1 MVASIGVKSDHC
13 SVKRSEISKGVGMVS
28 SGGVPRVDGTLLSDT
43 LFAVDDLIPVRDEEG
58 FDMGRLVQWMGS
70 QPELPSGTPE
80 VEQFGGGKANLTY
93 LLTFPDGDEL
103 VLRRP
108 PLGPVAPGAHDM
120 AREYRVLSR
129 LWQAF
134 PKAPRAL
141 AYTDDVSVIGSP
153 FFVMERRDGVVVRDV
168 VPPRFGDGEDPASNR
183 KLSEVVV
190 DALAEFHAVDPVRA
204 GLGDLGHPESFLR
217 RQVEG
222 WTERW
227 NRAKDE
233 EDAASEEVARWLA
246 ANLPASDEVTL
257 LHNDWRLDNI
267 AVSPDDPGVCVAVYD
282 WDMATRGDP
291 LADVGTLMASWYD
304 PGEERSALNP
314 MPTDSPGWLDR
325 KAAVARYGE
334 RSGRD
339 LAAVDWYIVFGTWK
353 LGIVLQQIYIRWARG
368 QTQDSRFSVLG
379 EGARTLF
386 RVAAR
391 RRG

>member
-1 MVASIGVKSDHC
+1 MGDI
-13 SVKRSEISKGVGMVS
+13 
-28 SGGVPRVDGTLLSDT
+28 
-43 LFAVDDLIPVRDEEG
+43 IPVRDDEG
-58 FDMGRLVQWMGS
+58 FEVGRLVEWMES
-70 QPELPSGTPE
+70 HPDLPRGTPRI
-80 VEQFGGGKANLTY
+80 EQFGGGKANLTY
-93 LLTFPDGDEL
+93 LLTFPNGSEL

-120 AREYRVLSR
+120 SREYRVLSR

-141 AYTDDVSVIGSP
+141 AFSDDSSLIGSA
-153 FFVMERRDGVVVRDV
+153 FLVMERRDGVVVREV
-168 VPPRFGDGEDPASNR
+168 VPIEFGGGEDAISNR

-190 DALAEFHAVDPVRA
+190 DTLAEFHAVEPARA
-204 GLGDLGHPESFLR
+204 GLEELGHPQSFLT

-227 NRAKDE
+227 NQAKDE
-233 EDAASEEVARWLA
+233 ENDTSEEVARWLE
-246 ANLPASDEVTL
+246 ANLPVSDEVTL
-257 LHNDWRLDNI
+257 LHNDWRLDNM
-267 AVSPDDPGVCVAVYD
+267 AVAPDDPGVCVAVYD

-304 PGEERSALNP
+304 PGEERSVLNP

-325 KAAVARYGE
+325 RSAAARYGE
-334 RSGRD
+334 MSGRD
-339 LAAVDWYIVFGTWK
+339 LSAVDWYIVFGTWK
-353 LGIVLQQIYIRWARG
+353 LGIVLQQIYIRWVRG

-386 RVAAR
+386 RVAAQ